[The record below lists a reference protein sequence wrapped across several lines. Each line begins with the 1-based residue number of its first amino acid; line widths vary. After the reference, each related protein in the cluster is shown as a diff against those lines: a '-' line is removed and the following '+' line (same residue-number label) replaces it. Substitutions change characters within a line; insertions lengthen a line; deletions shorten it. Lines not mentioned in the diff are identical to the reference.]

1 MNIARMQQIAD
12 IIMLDC
18 GKPPVQV
25 IRNNRWTNSQA
36 RINNR
41 KGTRSI
47 TVAEFIFRYPEEV
60 QLAEIIHE
68 CCHFLA
74 REDCYILPHG
84 KEFKEWEEY
93 WLDKLG
99 NMKPIGYRRAYYTY
113 LQTAAGRKIKTR

>member
-1 MNIARMQQIAD
+1 MEKN
-12 IIMLDC
+12 LKN
-18 GKPPVQV
+18 GK
-25 IRNNRWTNSQA
+25 NTGW
-36 RINNR
+36 INW
-41 KGTRSI
+41 
-47 TVAEFIFRYPEEV
+47 A
-60 QLAEIIHE
+60 
-68 CCHFLA
+68 LA